1 VKKSTLLAF
10 ALVLA
15 ACDAGGGSAS
25 ETGGKT
31 ADGFTAVPNMSGLQ
45 AKIPDGAVP
54 NAIGG
59 ASGFH
64 SKDDAKL
71 SITIREVDATGKGES
86 FDGAKKAT
94 EALLF
99 QKWIKSDKTDDGWVF
114 TFESDKLDGEAN
126 TVGTQFSFEV
136 RKKVGEKLLK
146 CYGSADKK
154 EALEGAVGA
163 CTSLKSV

>member
-10 ALVLA
+10 TVVLA
-15 ACDAGGGSAS
+15 ACDASGGAAS
-25 ETGGKT
+25 ESSGQA
-31 ADGFTAVPNMSGLQ
+31 ADGFTLVPNTSGLQ
-45 AKIPDGAVP
+45 AKIPNGAVP
-54 NAIGG
+54 NAMGG

-71 SITIREVDATGKGES
+71 SIMIREVSDTEKTATFETAKES
-86 FDGAKKAT
+86 T
-94 EALLF
+94 EELLF

-114 TFESDKLDGEAN
+114 TYESDKLDGEAN

-146 CYGSADKK
+146 CYGSSDKK
-154 EALEGAVGA
+154 DALDGAVGA
-163 CTSLKSV
+163 CTSLKSA